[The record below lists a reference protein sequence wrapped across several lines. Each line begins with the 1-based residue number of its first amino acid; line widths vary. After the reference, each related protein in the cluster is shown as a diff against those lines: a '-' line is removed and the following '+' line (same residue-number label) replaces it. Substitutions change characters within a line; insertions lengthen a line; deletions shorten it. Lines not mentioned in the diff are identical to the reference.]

1 MSAWHVDDTVAIAY
15 GTRRLDAVQRAS
27 VEAHAVRCE
36 DCRAV
41 LAASATGD
49 HGRTDLDLDLDQLW
63 TRIEAAISAPELG
76 RGGQALLRLGASM
89 SDVVVTR
96 FVAAQS
102 RQWTIATTLV
112 LAVTAV
118 AAVLGPVDSAH
129 AAFLIV
135 APLLPALGVAAT
147 YRLVPHGIDL
157 LERAAPFSPARMLL
171 WRTAYVVFTAVAAV
185 LGPVDSAH
193 AAFLVVAPLLPALGV
208 AATYRLVPHGIDL
221 LERAAPFSPAR
232 MLLWRTAY
240 VVVTAVPVAVAV
252 GAMVLH
258 HPGAAVSWLLPA
270 LACTLC
276 VAAAATWHDPV
287 RPAALV
293 ALGWTAVVVAW
304 QVRDTPWAVTT
315 APTQLVAIAVSVGA
329 ALLLHHRL
337 SSDPAPS
344 AVSST

>member
-1 MSAWHVDDTVAIAY
+1 MSAWHIDDAVAAAY
-15 GTRRLDAVQRAS
+15 GERGLDPVQRAS

-36 DCRAV
+36 ACRAV
-41 LAASATGD
+41 LGAGATGPINSQ
-49 HGRTDLDLDLDQLW
+49 RSPDLDLEHLW
-63 TRIEAAISAPELG
+63 ARVEAAVSTPEVG
-76 RGGQALLRLGASM
+76 RSGRALLRLGVSM

-96 FVAAQS
+96 VVAAQS
-102 RQWTIATTLV
+102 RQWTIATMLV
-112 LAVTAV
+112 LSV
-118 AAVLGPVDSAH
+118 
-129 AAFLIV
+129 
-135 APLLPALGVAAT
+135 
-147 YRLVPHGIDL
+147 
-157 LERAAPFSPARMLL
+157 
-171 WRTAYVVFTAVAAV
+171 TAVAAV

>member
-1 MSAWHVDDTVAIAY
+1 MSAWHVDDGVAAAY
-15 GTRRLDAVQRAS
+15 GERGLDPVQRAS

-36 DCRAV
+36 ACRAV
-41 LAASATGD
+41 LGAGATGPINSQ
-49 HGRTDLDLDLDQLW
+49 RSPDLDLEHLW
-63 TRIEAAISAPELG
+63 ARVEAAVSTPEVG
-76 RGGQALLRLGASM
+76 RSGRALLRLGVSM

-96 FVAAQS
+96 VVAAQS
-102 RQWTIATTLV
+102 RQWTIATMLV
-112 LAVTAV
+112 LAV
-118 AAVLGPVDSAH
+118 
-129 AAFLIV
+129 
-135 APLLPALGVAAT
+135 
-147 YRLVPHGIDL
+147 
-157 LERAAPFSPARMLL
+157 
-171 WRTAYVVFTAVAAV
+171 TAVAAV

>member
-1 MSAWHVDDTVAIAY
+1 MSAWHVDDTVATAY

-36 DCRAV
+36 DCRAF

-49 HGRTDLDLDLDQLW
+49 HRRTDLDLDLDQMW

-96 FVAAQS
+96 VVAAQS

-147 YRLVPHGIDL
+147 YRLVPHGIHL

-171 WRTAYVVFTAVAAV
+171 WRTAYVVFTAV
-185 LGPVDSAH
+185 
-193 AAFLVVAPLLPALGV
+193 
-208 AATYRLVPHGIDL
+208 
-221 LERAAPFSPAR
+221 
-232 MLLWRTAY
+232 
-240 VVVTAVPVAVAV
+240 PVAVAV
-252 GAMVLH
+252 GAVVLH

-276 VAAAATWHDPV
+276 VTAASTWSDPV
-287 RPAALV
+287 RPAAFV
-293 ALGWTAVVVAW
+293 ALGWTGVIIAW
-304 QVRDTPWAVTT
+304 QVRDTPWAITT
-315 APTQLVAIAVSVGA
+315 ASTQLVAVAVSVGA
-329 ALLLHHRL
+329 ALLLHRRL
-337 SSDPAPS
+337 PSDPAPS
-344 AVSST
+344 AIGGT

>member
-171 WRTAYVVFTAVAAV
+171 WRTAYVVFTAV
-185 LGPVDSAH
+185 
-193 AAFLVVAPLLPALGV
+193 
-208 AATYRLVPHGIDL
+208 
-221 LERAAPFSPAR
+221 
-232 MLLWRTAY
+232 
-240 VVVTAVPVAVAV
+240 PVAVAV
-252 GAMVLH
+252 GAVVLH

-276 VAAAATWHDPV
+276 VAAASTWYDPV
-287 RPAALV
+287 RPAAFV
-293 ALGWTAVVVAW
+293 ALGWTGVIIAW
-304 QVRDTPWAVTT
+304 QVRDTPWAITT
-315 APTQLVAIAVSVGA
+315 ASTQLVAVAVSVGA
-329 ALLLHHRL
+329 ALLLHRRL
-337 SSDPAPS
+337 TSDPAPS
-344 AVSST
+344 AIGGT

>member
-1 MSAWHVDDTVAIAY
+1 MSAWHIDDTVAIAY
-15 GTRRLDAVQRAS
+15 GERGLDPVQRAS

-36 DCRAV
+36 ACRAV
-41 LAASATGD
+41 LGAGATGPINSQ
-49 HGRTDLDLDLDQLW
+49 RSPDLDLEHLW
-63 TRIEAAISAPELG
+63 ARVEAAVSTPEVG
-76 RGGQALLRLGASM
+76 RSGRALLRLGVSM

-96 FVAAQS
+96 VVAAQS
-102 RQWTIATTLV
+102 RQWTIATMLV

-129 AAFLIV
+129 AAFLI
-135 APLLPALGVAAT
+135 
-147 YRLVPHGIDL
+147 
-157 LERAAPFSPARMLL
+157 
-171 WRTAYVVFTAVAAV
+171 
-185 LGPVDSAH
+185 
-193 AAFLVVAPLLPALGV
+193 VAPLLPALGV